1 MEKGRERRVAFISK
15 TEERERSFC
24 ERHAE
29 DKRNELPLSG
39 HRNEEVERERRKMD
53 GPASTS
59 PLREERERDI
69 GRVRGGKDF
78 GR

>member
-1 MEKGRERRVAFISK
+1 MEEKAEHRFHLKDR
-15 TEERERSFC
+15 RERSFC

-59 PLREERERDI
+59 PLREEREGYR
-69 GRVRGGKDF
+69 KSEK
-78 GR
+78 